1 MSVYGNI
8 VSGAGTG
15 IKIAK
20 LAGLAS
26 KLPFLTNPWTAAGL
40 AVAELAPIL
49 KNALHIGTAHLNAN
63 NIVQGVENPFGDAM
77 KQISSKGGSITDLQ
91 NAYNTYLQG
100 VKGFQ
105 SKGGDNAKVA
115 GQSLTNPSLWNT
127 FNTLWGQLGG
137 GTPPTPGT
145 DLNTLSTN
153 NSGNINSGS
162 TGDSSNFDINDLSKS
177 LGGNMGFG
185 DLLSLVSNFGNF
197 GGGGTGSD
205 TGTKGF
211 DWGGLLKL
219 GGGVLN
225 AVGGNNSGAGGAG
238 GMGSSPDWMKFLLP
252 ILSGGAGALSNR
264 PSTITTTQNPNL
276 PKDAQDLR
284 GNIVSQYQGLLNQDP
299 NLAGYESSGL
309 SQINQGFEDQRKT
322 LEGNLAA
329 RGITGPAAETAMQ
342 NLENQRFS
350 QGTQFRNQIPLL
362 QTQMKSDILGK
373 AMAGFGGLMPS
384 YGATSTQNLPGN
396 ILGGGLTGASQALAM
411 LLGMGAFNKPAT
423 AP

>member
-1 MSVYGNI
+1 MGGI
-8 VSGAGTG
+8 AGT
-15 IKIAK
+15 A
-20 LAGLAS
+20 
-26 KLPFLTNPWTAAGL
+26 
-40 AVAELAPIL
+40 
-49 KNALHIGTAHLNAN
+49 
-63 NIVQGVENPFGDAM
+63 
-77 KQISSKGGSITDLQ
+77 
-91 NAYNTYLQG
+91 
-100 VKGFQ
+100 
-105 SKGGDNAKVA
+105 
-115 GQSLTNPSLWNT
+115 
-127 FNTLWGQLGG
+127 
-137 GTPPTPGT
+137 
-145 DLNTLSTN
+145 
-153 NSGNINSGS
+153 
-162 TGDSSNFDINDLSKS
+162 
-177 LGGNMGFG
+177 
-185 DLLSLVSNFGNF
+185 
-197 GGGGTGSD
+197 
-205 TGTKGF
+205 
-211 DWGGLLKL
+211 
-219 GGGVLN
+219 
-225 AVGGNNSGAGGAG
+225 
-238 GMGSSPDWMKFLLP
+238 PDWMKFLLP

-299 NLAGYESSGL
+299 NLSGYESSGL

-373 AMAGFGGLMPS
+373 AMGGFTGLMPS
-384 YGATSTQNLPGN
+384 YGVTSTQNLPGN